1 MKEEINTAILEYRS
15 IQLKE
20 DKNKDIKNEIND
32 KRIKEVYIIRI
43 SDYFYKNIVKRG
55 YLVYDSNILL
65 DINGG
70 IARTLYML
78 IEKIRFNNL
87 YVKESV
93 FALIKKIPLKYEK
106 KSLPTTVKTLEKAFN
121 ELKEKKLI
129 KDFNF
134 LKPTTWVEADIEI
147 YFDEKHNKLKHLRFT
162 EDNSE
167 LKNIYNTLAI
177 SFTEKNIK
185 EITPTVLVNY
195 DMVLEV
201 LNMMPL
207 KAQNLKSMPKTIKE
221 SLEKYGYEKVKIAA
235 LYLSKQKKLNS
246 PRAYFLKILENNWAD
261 DLVLEVKIEKNN
273 QNSIVDNLQNN
284 NTKDY
289 SKVEKFYNSIS
300 PKEQEEIEKKA
311 YINYIKECGQE
322 TKIQQLTFKAGKKQ
336 IIYGYI
342 DSFSKEYLNKSDDI
356 EEVEVV
362 EDKKNEVLTDIIKFN
377 QYIDKNIEVYR
388 IGLKLS
394 EVEVLKIKK
403 NILMELTLKFMTGEI
418 SLNNINDSIIE
429 NL

>member
-1 MKEEINTAILEYRS
+1 EERIFIALMKIMKEKGMEQEFIVSAHEIRNAAKIHANNYISDIKKALSRLSETSYIFKNTMYSNEIKTILKEEINTAILEYRS

-106 KSLPTTVKTLEKAFN
+106 KSLPTTVKTLEKALN

-311 YINYIKECGQE
+311 Y
-322 TKIQQLTFKAGKKQ
+322 
-336 IIYGYI
+336 
-342 DSFSKEYLNKSDDI
+342 
-356 EEVEVV
+356 
-362 EDKKNEVLTDIIKFN
+362 
-377 QYIDKNIEVYR
+377 
-388 IGLKLS
+388 
-394 EVEVLKIKK
+394 
-403 NILMELTLKFMTGEI
+403 
-418 SLNNINDSIIE
+418 
-429 NL
+429 